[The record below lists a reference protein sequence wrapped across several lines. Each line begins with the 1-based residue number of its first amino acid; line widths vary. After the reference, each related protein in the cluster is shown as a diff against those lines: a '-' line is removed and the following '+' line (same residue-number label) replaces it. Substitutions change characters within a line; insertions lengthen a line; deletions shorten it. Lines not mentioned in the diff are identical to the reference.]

1 MSICQYEQNSRLY
14 CITEQSGRWD
24 SHKEL
29 ACSLVR
35 RRLATAQAELTQT
48 NYLMFININT
58 QSNKLPN
65 VYQMRRFIKCFV
77 IDKQRLF

>member
-14 CITEQSGRWD
+14 CITEQSERWD

-48 NYLMFININT
+48 NYLIMFIYIYT

-65 VYQMRRFIKCFV
+65 VYQHKHQYTIKQ
-77 IDKQRLF
+77 II